1 MKEKKK
7 GARIKTGLIFAAVF
21 IAGIY
26 AGAVLFSETGADI
39 AQFNKPAINDK
50 DSLYIDSPTSV
61 TINLPAVNMNNTG
74 VTAFLEIDIRP
85 GTGLVL
91 VNVGNII
98 SNYDTQESMRSAAE
112 IASDYTNKS
121 LENVDIIYNLVANAS
136 ILEGPS
142 AGAAFAVAT
151 VFAIEDEK
159 IRDDVMMTGMINH
172 DFTIGPAGRIKAKA
186 IAAKEAGSEL
196 FLVPAGE
203 SYEYNE
209 TEHCSDY
216 GIFEGYCQLEY
227 VPVKIE
233 DIAGIQVVEVETLGD
248 AVALF
253 RAE

>member
-7 GARIKTGLIFAAVF
+7 GVRIKTGLIFAAVF

-26 AGAVLFSETGADI
+26 AGAVMFSETGADI
-39 AQFNKPAINDK
+39 IQINKPATIDK
-50 DSLYIDSPTSV
+50 ESLYLDSPTSV
-61 TINLPAVNMNNTG
+61 RIDLPAVNMNNTG
-74 VTAFLEIDIRP
+74 VIAFLEVDVRP

-91 VNVGNII
+91 VNVENII
-98 SNYDTQESMRSAAE
+98 SNYDTQESMRNAAE
-112 IASDYTNKS
+112 VASDYTNKS

-142 AGAAFAVAT
+142 AGAAFTVAT
-151 VFAIEDEK
+151 VFAIEGEDM
-159 IRDDVMMTGMINH
+159 RDDVMMTGTINH
-172 DFTIGPAGRIKAKA
+172 DLTIGPAGRIKAKA
-186 IAAKEAGSEL
+186 IAAKEEGSEL

-203 SYEYNE
+203 SYEYNA

-216 GIFEGYCQLEY
+216 GIFEGYCQTEY

-233 DIAGIQVVEVETLGD
+233 DLAEIRVVEVETLGD

-253 RAE
+253 RA